1 MNKKNLNEDL
11 NRIKGLLNG
20 NQTTN
25 KIVNNKEVN
34 DIVSL
39 YEKFNIKLDDKTISI
54 LSNGTINEQK
64 LGERISDA
72 FQNLKTK
79 FRNAFQNKWAK
90 QQGLP
95 TPKQLMENDQKKSPA
110 VVNHSA
116 YRDTITLMYRKK
128 IRNENAILYWYY
140 GEGFTGGKESPE
152 DKQSAEKLISI
163 MKQLETLGTFK
174 SDGFKNFVKELE
186 SLFAQGIYV
195 SLGVMSETVGE
206 FTGLSK
212 LLKTQENI
220 PFVKWGLKWVKLTPD
235 FISKYGLSSVQGSE
249 GNYYVGLK
257 SSVDNPKYGF
267 YSRYPVK
274 YQDNKLEISPEEAKG
289 AGVVDENIFN
299 SLAFELKTLAAEGE
313 VAVGLKFTDQDKI
326 SILNYIEQSANQ
338 AGYYIL
344 GATTFDLQTENVGVD
359 ISGIIQDLETI
370 KEGETLVF
378 AFQYPDKNDLNALK
392 TTIYNVDD
400 GIVIPPE
407 GIEKIKGA
415 VESAIN
421 SVTANGFKITGFGRY
436 AGSTTSRVG
445 TAYGSD
451 DKQSTEENNVTLAT
465 DRCGAMNAQVDI
477 IVGSLLPGIVIETT
491 ENIVKPN
498 QGPGWYSYKGVA
510 VNGPL
515 YQQWRE
521 SLGYLLD
528 DLEEQNDST
537 VSDYR
542 TDSAISP
549 KFFYVYRSS
558 KTFPNLKGCPWTKE
572 GLKSIIT
579 KYKSKVSG
587 KSSTSE
593 ERLEQYKT
601 IIYRAEKAL
610 STYQYPTQQQVQDEY
625 ESVYAQYRGSW
636 ITFGIK
642 GTKDVV
648 TPPEQTTIK
657 DIQVSAHGDWV
668 CSITFP
674 EVREPEEEKEKEK
687 VKISI
692 NIKWPKLKFKKFFK
706 FNNLGGVPF
715 VNNVKTFCEDA
726 YD

>member
-1 MNKKNLNEDL
+1 
-11 NRIKGLLNG
+11 
-20 NQTTN
+20 
-25 KIVNNKEVN
+25 
-34 DIVSL
+34 
-39 YEKFNIKLDDKTISI
+39 
-54 LSNGTINEQK
+54 
-64 LGERISDA
+64 
-72 FQNLKTK
+72 
-79 FRNAFQNKWAK
+79 
-90 QQGLP
+90 
-95 TPKQLMENDQKKSPA
+95 
-110 VVNHSA
+110 
-116 YRDTITLMYRKK
+116 
-128 IRNENAILYWYY
+128 
-140 GEGFTGGKESPE
+140 
-152 DKQSAEKLISI
+152 
-163 MKQLETLGTFK
+163 
-174 SDGFKNFVKELE
+174 
-186 SLFAQGIYV
+186 
-195 SLGVMSETVGE
+195 MSETVGE

-212 LLKTQENI
+212 LLQNQKKI
-220 PFVKWGLKWVKLTPD
+220 AFVLWGTKWVKLTPD
-235 FISKYGLSSVQGSE
+235 FISKYGLSSVEGSR

-257 SSVDNPKYGF
+257 QVGNTTSSAQ
-267 YSRYPVK
+267 YPVR

-289 AGVVDENIFN
+289 VGVVDENVFN
-299 SLAFELKTLAAEGE
+299 NLAFELKTLAAEGG

-326 SILNYIEQSANQ
+326 SILDYVEQSANQ
-338 AGYYIL
+338 AGDKIL
-344 GATTFDLQTENVGVD
+344 NATTFDLQIKNVGVD
-359 ISGIIQDLETI
+359 KSGIIQDLETI
-370 KEGETLVF
+370 KEGETVVF

-415 VESAIN
+415 VQDAIN

-445 TAYGSD
+445 TAYGLED
-451 DKQSTEENNVTLAT
+451 NGTTEENNVTLAT

-477 IVGSLLPGIVIETT
+477 IVESLLPGIVIETT

-498 QGPGWYSYKGVA
+498 QGPGWYSSKGVA

-515 YQQWRE
+515 YQQWSS
-521 SLGYLLD
+521 SLQILLSHLD
-528 DLEEQNDST
+528 EANDRYALN
-537 VSDYR
+537 DYR
-542 TDSAISP
+542 TDSPFAP

-572 GLKSIIT
+572 GLKGIIT
-579 KYKSKVSG
+579 KYKSF
-587 KSSTSE
+587 KSNSD
-593 ERLEQYKT
+593 LYKT
-601 IIYRAEKAL
+601 IIEQAQKAL

-674 EVREPEEEKEKEK
+674 EVREPEEEKEK

-715 VNNVKTFCEDA
+715 VNTVKTFCEDA

>member
-11 NRIKGLLNG
+11 NRIKELLNG

-25 KIVNNKEVN
+25 KIVNNREVN

-64 LGERISDA
+64 LGEKISDA
-72 FQNLKTK
+72 FANLKTK

-90 QQGLP
+90 KQGLP
-95 TPKQLMENDQKKSPA
+95 TPKQLMENDQKKSPV

-140 GEGFTGGKESPE
+140 GEGFTGGKTEGPE
-152 DKQSAEKLISI
+152 NKQSAEKLISI

-195 SLGVMSETVGE
+195 SLDVMSDTVGE

-212 LLKTQENI
+212 LLQNQEKI
-220 PFVKWGLKWVKLTPD
+220 AFVLWGAKWVKLTSD
-235 FISKYGLSSVQGSE
+235 LISKYGLSGIQGSE
-249 GNYYVGLK
+249 GNYYVTPKGGGTQY
-257 SSVDNPKYGF
+257 SVI
-267 YSRYPVK
+267 

-289 AGVVDENIFN
+289 AGVADENIFN
-299 SLAFELKTLAAEGE
+299 SLAFELKTLAAEGV
-313 VAVGLKFTDQDKI
+313 VAVGLKFTDQDKL
-326 SILNYIEQSANQ
+326 SILDYVDQSASQ
-338 AGYYIL
+338 AGYKIL
-344 GATTFDLQTENVGVD
+344 NATTFDLQTDNVGVD
-359 ISGIIQDLETI
+359 KSGIIEDLKTI
-370 KEGETLVF
+370 KEGETVVF

-407 GIEKIKGA
+407 GIVKIKGA
-415 VESAIN
+415 VQDAIN
-421 SVTANGFKITGFGRY
+421 SVTANGFKIIGFGRY

-445 TAYGSD
+445 TAYGSED
-451 DKQSTEENNVTLAT
+451 NGTTEENNVTLAT

-477 IVGSLLPGIVIETT
+477 IVGSLLPGIAIETT

-498 QGPGWYSYKGVA
+498 QGPGWYSSKGMA

-515 YQQWRE
+515 YQQWQT
-521 SLGYLLD
+521 SLGMLLGKLQD
-528 DLEEQNDST
+528 TNDKYFLN
-537 VSDYR
+537 DYR
-542 TDSAISP
+542 TDSAFAP
-549 KFFYVYRSS
+549 KYFYVYRSS

-579 KYKSKVSG
+579 KYKSF
-587 KSSTSE
+587 KSNSDDFK
-593 ERLEQYKT
+593 L
-601 IIYRAEKAL
+601 IIDLAQKAL
-610 STYQYPTQQQVQDEY
+610 STYQYPSQQQVQDEY

-648 TPPEQTTIK
+648 TPPEQNTIK

-674 EVREPEEEKEKEK
+674 EEREPEEEKEK
-687 VKISI
+687 VKIRI
-692 NIKWPKLKFKKFFK
+692 NIKWPKLKFKKVFK
-706 FNNLGGVPF
+706 FKNLGGVPF
-715 VNNVKTFCEDA
+715 VNTVKTFCEDA

>member
-79 FRNAFQNKWAK
+79 FRNAFQNGWAK
-90 QQGLP
+90 KQGLP

-174 SDGFKNFVKELE
+174 SDGFKTFVKELE

-195 SLGVMSETVGE
+195 SLDVMRETVGGS
-206 FTGLSK
+206 GLSS
-212 LLKTQENI
+212 LLKIKTQENI
-220 PFVKWGLKWVKLTPD
+220 PFVQWGLKWIELTPE
-235 FISKYGLSSVQGSE
+235 FRGKYGLSGIQGS
-249 GNYYVGLK
+249 GSNYYVTVT
-257 SSVDNPKYGF
+257 SSGTQ
-267 YSRYPVK
+267 YPVK
-274 YQDNKLEISPEEAKG
+274 YKNNKLEISPEEAKG

-299 SLAFELKTLAAEGE
+299 SLAFELKTLAAEGG

-326 SILNYIEQSANQ
+326 SILNYVEQSANQ
-338 AGYYIL
+338 AGDKIL
-344 GATTFDLQTENVGVD
+344 NATTFDLQTENVGVD
-359 ISGIIQDLETI
+359 KSGIIQDLETI

-445 TAYGSD
+445 TTYGSD

-498 QGPGWYSYKGVA
+498 QGPGWYSSKGVA

-528 DLEEQNDST
+528 ELGEQNDST

-542 TDSAISP
+542 TDSPLSP

-579 KYKSKVSG
+579 KYKSRVSG
-587 KSSTSE
+587 KYSATE
-593 ERLEQYKT
+593 ERLEQYKS
-601 IIYRAEKAL
+601 IIYKAEKAL

-668 CSITFP
+668 CTITFP

-706 FNNLGGVPF
+706 FNGLGGIPF
-715 VNNVKTFCEDA
+715 VDNVKEMCDA

>member
-79 FRNAFQNKWAK
+79 FRNAFQNGWAK
-90 QQGLP
+90 KQGLP

-195 SLGVMSETVGE
+195 SLDVMRETVGGS
-206 FTGLSK
+206 GLSS
-212 LLKTQENI
+212 LLKIKTQENI
-220 PFVKWGLKWVKLTPD
+220 PFVQWGLKWIELTPE
-235 FISKYGLSSVQGSE
+235 FRGKYGLSGIQGS
-249 GNYYVGLK
+249 GSNYYVTVT
-257 SSVDNPKYGF
+257 SSGTQ
-267 YSRYPVK
+267 YPVK
-274 YQDNKLEISPEEAKG
+274 YKNNKLEISPEEAKG

-299 SLAFELKTLAAEGE
+299 SLAFELKTLAAEGG

-326 SILNYIEQSANQ
+326 SILNYVEQSANQ
-338 AGYYIL
+338 AGDKIL
-344 GATTFDLQTENVGVD
+344 NATTFDLQTENVGVD
-359 ISGIIQDLETI
+359 KSGIIQDLETI
-370 KEGETLVF
+370 KEGETVVF

-407 GIEKIKGA
+407 GIVKIKGA
-415 VESAIN
+415 VQDAIN

-498 QGPGWYSYKGVA
+498 QGPGWYSSKGVA

-528 DLEEQNDST
+528 ALGEQNDST

-542 TDSAISP
+542 TDSPLSP

-579 KYKSKVSG
+579 KYKSRVSG
-587 KSSTSE
+587 KYSATE
-593 ERLEQYKT
+593 ERLEQYKS
-601 IIYRAEKAL
+601 IIYKAEKAL

-668 CSITFP
+668 CTITFP

-706 FNNLGGVPF
+706 FNGLGGIPF
-715 VNNVKTFCEDA
+715 VDNVKEMCDA

>member
-25 KIVNNKEVN
+25 KIVNNQEIN

-64 LGERISDA
+64 LGDRMYNA
-72 FQNLKTK
+72 FQDLKTK
-79 FRNAFQNKWAK
+79 FRNAFQNRWAK
-90 QQGLP
+90 KQGLP
-95 TPKQLMENDQKKSPA
+95 TPKQLIENDQKKSPA

-195 SLGVMSETVGE
+195 SLDVMSDTIGGS
-206 FTGLSK
+206 GLYR
-212 LLKTQENI
+212 LLRTQENI
-220 PFVKWGLKWVKLTPD
+220 PFVYWGVKWVKMSELRG
-235 FISKYGLSSVQGSE
+235 KYGLSSVQGSE
-249 GNYYVGLK
+249 GNYYVTQPP
-257 SSVDNPKYGF
+257 NQT
-267 YSRYPVK
+267 RYPVK

-289 AGVVDENIFN
+289 AGVADENIFN
-299 SLAFELKTLAAEGE
+299 SLAFELKTLAAEGG
-313 VAVGLKFTDQDKI
+313 VAVGLKFTDQDKL
-326 SILNYIEQSANQ
+326 SILDYVEESAYQ
-338 AGYYIL
+338 AGDKIL
-344 GATTFDLQTENVGVD
+344 NATTFDLQTENVGVD
-359 ISGIIQDLETI
+359 KSGIIQDLETI
-370 KEGETLVF
+370 KEGETVVF

-415 VESAIN
+415 VQDAIN

-445 TAYGSD
+445 TAYGSE
-451 DKQSTEENNVTLAT
+451 DKRSTEENNVTLAT

-477 IVGSLLPGIVIETT
+477 IVGSLLPDIVIETT

-498 QGPGWYSYKGVA
+498 QGPGWYSSKGIA

-515 YQQWRE
+515 YQQWST
-521 SLGYLLD
+521 SLQILLSHLD
-528 DLEEQNDST
+528 EAKDST

-542 TDSAISP
+542 TDNAFAP

-579 KYKSKVSG
+579 KYKSF
-587 KSSTSE
+587 KSNTD
-593 ERLEQYKT
+593 LYKT
-601 IIYRAEKAL
+601 IIEQAQKAL

-648 TPPEQTTIK
+648 TPPDQKTIK

-674 EVREPEEEKEKEK
+674 EERKPEEEKEKEK
-687 VKISI
+687 VKIRI
-692 NIKWPKLKFKKFFK
+692 NIKWPKLKFKKVFK
-706 FNNLGGVPF
+706 FNGLGGIPF
-715 VNNVKTFCEDA
+715 VDNVKEMCDA

>member
-11 NRIKGLLNG
+11 NRIKELLNG

-25 KIVNNKEVN
+25 KIVNNQEIN

-64 LGERISDA
+64 LGEKISDA
-72 FQNLKTK
+72 FANLKTK

-90 QQGLP
+90 KQGLP

-128 IRNENAILYWYY
+128 IRNGNAILYWYY
-140 GEGFTGGKESPE
+140 GEGFTGGKTEGPE
-152 DKQSAEKLISI
+152 NKQSAEKLISI

-195 SLGVMSETVGE
+195 SLDVMSETVGE

-212 LLKTQENI
+212 LLQNQEKI
-220 PFVKWGLKWVKLTPD
+220 AFVLWGTKWVKLTSD
-235 FISKYGLSSVQGSE
+235 LISKYGLSSVQGSE
-249 GNYYVGLK
+249 GNYYVGLRSEGGTT
-257 SSVDNPKYGF
+257 SSAR
-267 YSRYPVK
+267 YSVRY
-274 YQDNKLEISPEEAKG
+274 QNNKPEISPEEAKG

-313 VAVGLKFTDQDKI
+313 VAVGLKFTDQDKL
-326 SILNYIEQSANQ
+326 SILDYVEQSASQ
-338 AGYYIL
+338 AGDKIL
-344 GATTFDLQTENVGVD
+344 NATTFDLQAENIGVD
-359 ISGIIQDLETI
+359 KSGIIQDLETI
-370 KEGETLVF
+370 KEGETVVF

-415 VESAIN
+415 VQDAIN

-445 TAYGSD
+445 TAYGKED
-451 DKQSTEENNVTLAT
+451 NGTTEENNVTLAT

-477 IVGSLLPGIVIETT
+477 IVESLLPGIVIETT

-498 QGPGWYSYKGVA
+498 QGPGWYSSKGVA

-515 YQQWRE
+515 YQKWST
-521 SLGYLLD
+521 SLQILLSRLD
-528 DLEEQNDST
+528 EANDRYFLN
-537 VSDYR
+537 DYR
-542 TDSAISP
+542 TDSAFAP

-579 KYKSKVSG
+579 KYKSF
-587 KSSTSE
+587 KSNTD
-593 ERLEQYKT
+593 LYKT
-601 IIYRAEKAL
+601 IIEQAQKAL

-648 TPPEQTTIK
+648 IPPEQNTIK

-674 EVREPEEEKEKEK
+674 EEREPEEEKEK
-687 VKISI
+687 VKIRI
-692 NIKWPKLKFKKFFK
+692 NIKWPKLKFKKVFK
-706 FNNLGGVPF
+706 FKNLGGVPF
-715 VNNVKTFCEDA
+715 VNTVKTFCEDA

>member
-25 KIVNNKEVN
+25 KIVNNTEVN

-39 YEKFNIKLDDKTISI
+39 YEKFNIKLDNKTISI

-64 LGERISDA
+64 LGDKIYNA

-79 FRNAFQNKWAK
+79 FRNAFQNGWAK
-90 QQGLP
+90 KQGLP

-174 SDGFKNFVKELE
+174 SDGFKTFVKELE

-195 SLGVMSETVGE
+195 SLDVMRETVGGS
-206 FTGLSK
+206 GLSS
-212 LLKTQENI
+212 LLKIKTQENI
-220 PFVKWGLKWVKLTPD
+220 PFVKWGLKWIELTPE
-235 FISKYGLSSVQGSE
+235 FRGKYGLSSIQGS
-249 GNYYVGLK
+249 GSNYYVTVT
-257 SSVDNPKYGF
+257 SSGTQ
-267 YSRYPVK
+267 YPVK
-274 YQDNKLEISPEEAKG
+274 YKDNKLEISPEEANG

-299 SLAFELKTLAAEGE
+299 SLAFELKTLAAEGG

-326 SILNYIEQSANQ
+326 SILNYVEQSANQ
-338 AGYYIL
+338 AGDKIL
-344 GATTFDLQTENVGVD
+344 NATTFDLQTENVGVD
-359 ISGIIQDLETI
+359 KSGIIQDLETI
-370 KEGETLVF
+370 KEGETVVF

-407 GIEKIKGA
+407 GIVKIKGA
-415 VESAIN
+415 VQDAIN

-674 EVREPEEEKEKEK
+674 EVREPEEEKEK

-715 VNNVKTFCEDA
+715 VNTVKTFCEDA

>member
-39 YEKFNIKLDDKTISI
+39 YEKFNIKLDYKTISI

-64 LGERISDA
+64 LGDKIYNA
-72 FQNLKTK
+72 FENLKTK
-79 FRNAFQNKWAK
+79 FRNAFQNGWAK
-90 QQGLP
+90 KQGLP

-174 SDGFKNFVKELE
+174 SDGFKTFVKELE

-195 SLGVMSETVGE
+195 SLDVMRETVGGS
-206 FTGLSK
+206 GLSS
-212 LLKTQENI
+212 LLKIKTQENI
-220 PFVKWGLKWVKLTPD
+220 PFVQWGLKWIELTPE
-235 FISKYGLSSVQGSE
+235 FRGKYGLSGIQGS
-249 GNYYVGLK
+249 GSNYYVTVT
-257 SSVDNPKYGF
+257 SSGTQ
-267 YSRYPVK
+267 YPVK
-274 YQDNKLEISPEEAKG
+274 YKDNKLEISPEEAKG

-299 SLAFELKTLAAEGE
+299 SLAFELKTLAAEGG

-326 SILNYIEQSANQ
+326 SILNYVEQSANQ
-338 AGYYIL
+338 AGDKIL
-344 GATTFDLQTENVGVD
+344 NATTFDLQTENVGVD
-359 ISGIIQDLETI
+359 KSGIIQDLETI
-370 KEGETLVF
+370 KEGETVVF

-498 QGPGWYSYKGVA
+498 QGPGWYSSKGVA

-542 TDSAISP
+542 TDSPLSP

-579 KYKSKVSG
+579 KYKSRVSG
-587 KSSTSE
+587 KYSATE

-601 IIYRAEKAL
+601 IIYKAEKAL

-706 FNNLGGVPF
+706 FNGLGGIPF
-715 VNNVKTFCEDA
+715 VDNVKEMCDA

>member
-1 MNKKNLNEDL
+1 MKKNLNEDL

-20 NQTTN
+20 NLTTN

-64 LGERISDA
+64 LGDKIYNA
-72 FQNLKTK
+72 FENLKNK

-90 QQGLP
+90 KQGLP

-110 VVNHSA
+110 VVNHSS

-152 DKQSAEKLISI
+152 DKQSAEKLIST
-163 MKQLETLGTFK
+163 MKQLETLGKFK

-186 SLFAQGIYV
+186 LLFAQGIYV
-195 SLGVMSETVGE
+195 SLDVMSETVGE

-212 LLKTQENI
+212 LLQNQEKVA
-220 PFVKWGLKWVKLTPD
+220 FVSWGGGWVKLTSD
-235 FISKYGLSSVQGSE
+235 LIGKYDLSGIQGSE
-249 GNYYVGLK
+249 GNYYVT
-257 SSVDNPKYGF
+257 PKAGGTQ
-267 YSRYPVK
+267 YSVK
-274 YQDNKLEISPEEAKG
+274 YQKNKLKISPEEAKG
-289 AGVVDENIFN
+289 AGVVDENVFN
-299 SLAFELKTLAAEGE
+299 NLAFELKTLAAEGG

-326 SILNYIEQSANQ
+326 SILDYVEESAYQ
-338 AGYYIL
+338 AGDKIL
-344 GATTFDLQTENVGVD
+344 NATTFDLQTENVGVD
-359 ISGIIQDLETI
+359 KSGIIQDLETI
-370 KEGETLVF
+370 KEGETVVF

-407 GIEKIKGA
+407 GIVKIKGA
-415 VESAIN
+415 VQDAIN

-445 TAYGSD
+445 TAYGSED
-451 DKQSTEENNVTLAT
+451 NRTTEENNVTLAT

-498 QGPGWYSYKGVA
+498 QGPGWYSSKGVA
-510 VNGPL
+510 VDGPL
-515 YQQWRE
+515 YRQWRT
-521 SLGYLLD
+521 SLQILLGALD
-528 DLEEQNDST
+528 DANDKYFLN
-537 VSDYR
+537 DYR
-542 TDSAISP
+542 TDSAFAP

-558 KTFPNLKGCPWTKE
+558 KLFPNLKGCPWTKE

-579 KYKSKVSG
+579 TYKNFKSNSENSK
-587 KSSTSE
+587 K
-593 ERLEQYKT
+593 
-601 IIYRAEKAL
+601 IIDYAREAL

-674 EVREPEEEKEKEK
+674 EVREPKEEKEK

-706 FNNLGGVPF
+706 FNNLGGIPF
-715 VNNVKTFCEDA
+715 VDNVKEMCDA

>member
-79 FRNAFQNKWAK
+79 FRNAFQNGWAK
-90 QQGLP
+90 KQGLP

-174 SDGFKNFVKELE
+174 SDGFKTFVKELE

-195 SLGVMSETVGE
+195 SLDVMRETVGGS
-206 FTGLSK
+206 GLSS
-212 LLKTQENI
+212 LLKIKTQENI
-220 PFVKWGLKWVKLTPD
+220 PFVQWGLKWIELTPE
-235 FISKYGLSSVQGSE
+235 FRGKYGLSGIQGS
-249 GNYYVGLK
+249 GSNYYVTVT
-257 SSVDNPKYGF
+257 SSGTQ
-267 YSRYPVK
+267 YPVK
-274 YQDNKLEISPEEAKG
+274 YKNNKLEISPEEAKG

-299 SLAFELKTLAAEGE
+299 SLAFELKTLAAEGG

-326 SILNYIEQSANQ
+326 SILNYVEQSANQ
-338 AGYYIL
+338 AGDKIL
-344 GATTFDLQTENVGVD
+344 NATTFDLQTENVGVD
-359 ISGIIQDLETI
+359 KSGIIQDLETI
-370 KEGETLVF
+370 KEGETVVF

-407 GIEKIKGA
+407 GIVKIKGA
-415 VESAIN
+415 VQDAIN

-498 QGPGWYSYKGVA
+498 QGPGWYSSKGVA

-528 DLEEQNDST
+528 ELGEQNDST

-542 TDSAISP
+542 TDSPLSP

-579 KYKSKVSG
+579 KYKSRVSG

-593 ERLEQYKT
+593 ERLEQYKS
-601 IIYRAEKAL
+601 IIYKAEKAL

-668 CSITFP
+668 CTITFP

-706 FNNLGGVPF
+706 FNGLGGIPF
-715 VNNVKTFCEDA
+715 VDNVKEMCDA

>member
-79 FRNAFQNKWAK
+79 FRNAFQNGWAK
-90 QQGLP
+90 KQGLP

-174 SDGFKNFVKELE
+174 SDGFKTFVKELE

-195 SLGVMSETVGE
+195 SLDVMRETVGGS
-206 FTGLSK
+206 GLSS
-212 LLKTQENI
+212 LLKIKTQENI
-220 PFVKWGLKWVKLTPD
+220 PFVQWGLKWIELTPE
-235 FISKYGLSSVQGSE
+235 FRGKYGLSGIQGS
-249 GNYYVGLK
+249 GSNYYVTVT
-257 SSVDNPKYGF
+257 SSGTQ
-267 YSRYPVK
+267 YPVK
-274 YQDNKLEISPEEAKG
+274 YKNNKLEISPEEAKG

-299 SLAFELKTLAAEGE
+299 SLAFELKTLAAEGG

-326 SILNYIEQSANQ
+326 SILNYVEQSANQ
-338 AGYYIL
+338 AGDKIL
-344 GATTFDLQTENVGVD
+344 NATTFDLQTENVGVD
-359 ISGIIQDLETI
+359 KSGIIQDLETI
-370 KEGETLVF
+370 KEGETVVF

-407 GIEKIKGA
+407 GIVKIKGA

-498 QGPGWYSYKGVA
+498 QGPGWYSSKGVA

-528 DLEEQNDST
+528 ELGEQNDST

-542 TDSAISP
+542 TDSPLSP

-579 KYKSKVSG
+579 KYKSRVSG
-587 KSSTSE
+587 KYSATE
-593 ERLEQYKT
+593 ERLEQYKN
-601 IIYRAEKAL
+601 IIYKAEKAL

-706 FNNLGGVPF
+706 FNGLGGIPF
-715 VNNVKTFCEDA
+715 VDNVKEMCDA

>member
-79 FRNAFQNKWAK
+79 FRNAFQNGWAK
-90 QQGLP
+90 KQGLP

-174 SDGFKNFVKELE
+174 SDGFKTFVKELE

-195 SLGVMSETVGE
+195 SLDVMRETVGGS
-206 FTGLSK
+206 GLSS
-212 LLKTQENI
+212 LLKIKTQENI
-220 PFVKWGLKWVKLTPD
+220 PFVQWGLKWIELTPE
-235 FISKYGLSSVQGSE
+235 FRGKYGLSGIQGS
-249 GNYYVGLK
+249 GSNYYVTVT
-257 SSVDNPKYGF
+257 SSGTQ
-267 YSRYPVK
+267 YPVK
-274 YQDNKLEISPEEAKG
+274 YKNNKLEISPEEAKG

-299 SLAFELKTLAAEGE
+299 SLAFELKTLAAEGG

-326 SILNYIEQSANQ
+326 SILNYVEQSANQ
-338 AGYYIL
+338 AGDKIL
-344 GATTFDLQTENVGVD
+344 NATTFDLQTENVGVD
-359 ISGIIQDLETI
+359 KSGIIQDLETI
-370 KEGETLVF
+370 KEGETVVF

-407 GIEKIKGA
+407 GIVKIKGA
-415 VESAIN
+415 VQDAIN

-498 QGPGWYSYKGVA
+498 QGPGWYSSKGVA

-528 DLEEQNDST
+528 ELGEQNDST

-542 TDSAISP
+542 TDSPLSP

-579 KYKSKVSG
+579 KYKSRVSG
-587 KSSTSE
+587 KYSATE
-593 ERLEQYKT
+593 ERLEQYKS
-601 IIYRAEKAL
+601 IIYKAEKAL

-668 CSITFP
+668 CTITFP

-706 FNNLGGVPF
+706 FNGLGGIPF
-715 VNNVKTFCEDA
+715 VDNVKEMCDA

>member
-25 KIVNNKEVN
+25 KIVNNQEIN

-64 LGERISDA
+64 LGDRMYNA
-72 FQNLKTK
+72 FQDLKTK

-90 QQGLP
+90 KQGLP
-95 TPKQLMENDQKKSPA
+95 TPKQLIENDQKKSPA

-195 SLGVMSETVGE
+195 SLDVMRETVGGS
-206 FTGLSK
+206 GLSS
-212 LLKTQENI
+212 LLKIKTQENI
-220 PFVKWGLKWVKLTPD
+220 PFVQWGLKWIELTPE
-235 FISKYGLSSVQGSE
+235 FRGKYGLSGIQGS
-249 GNYYVGLK
+249 GSNYYVTVT
-257 SSVDNPKYGF
+257 SSGTQ
-267 YSRYPVK
+267 YPVK
-274 YQDNKLEISPEEAKG
+274 YKDNKLEISPEEAKG

-299 SLAFELKTLAAEGE
+299 SLAFELKTLAAEGG
-313 VAVGLKFTDQDKI
+313 VAVGLKFTDQDKL
-326 SILNYIEQSANQ
+326 SILDYVEESAYQ
-338 AGYYIL
+338 AGDKIL
-344 GATTFDLQTENVGVD
+344 YATTFDLQTENVGVD
-359 ISGIIQDLETI
+359 KSGIIQDLETI
-370 KEGETLVF
+370 KEGETVVF

-407 GIEKIKGA
+407 GIVKIKGA
-415 VESAIN
+415 VQDAIN

-445 TAYGSD
+445 TAYGKED
-451 DKQSTEENNVTLAT
+451 NGTTEENNVTLAT
-465 DRCGAMNAQVDI
+465 DRCGAMNAQVDS
-477 IVGSLLPGIVIETT
+477 IVGSLLSGIVIETT

-498 QGPGWYSYKGVA
+498 QGPGWYSDKGVA

-515 YQQWRE
+515 YQQWKTG
-521 SLGYLLD
+521 LQILLSHLD
-528 DLEEQNDST
+528 EANDKFFLN
-537 VSDYR
+537 DYR
-542 TDSAISP
+542 TDSAFAP

-579 KYKSKVSG
+579 KYKSF
-587 KSSTSE
+587 KSNTD
-593 ERLEQYKT
+593 LYKT
-601 IIYRAEKAL
+601 IIEQAQKAL

-648 TPPEQTTIK
+648 TPPDQKTIK

-674 EVREPEEEKEKEK
+674 EKDKPKEEKEK
-687 VKISI
+687 VKIRI
-692 NIKWPKLKFKKFFK
+692 NIKFPKLKFKKVFK
-706 FNNLGGVPF
+706 FKNLGGVPF
-715 VNNVKTFCEDA
+715 VNTVKTFCEDA